1 MIINDKIYQ
10 KIIGEYRHG
19 WSANRSKNE
28 LFTSQQD
35 IYSTKKSDELMKS
48 QIFWSVMRTIQAT
61 CVINEPDIIW
71 EDENCLFMQ
80 EARNFSDMFKY
91 DYIRNNWD
99 FYKYIWMEDICKY
112 WKFVQLFTWRDKKNK
127 VPTIERIDPRYVYPY
142 NDWGL
147 LVKDYPFFWFDRI
160 ITEQQLKELPVAN
173 KWKDRIITHYDEYI
187 EWMKERDSFFR
198 NICTFY
204 DRTTQHYTIHYH
216 YTYIDDVLY
225 LVLMLGEVV
234 LDIYD
239 VPETD
244 NIIPVAVTWFAYTWT
259 DRRWTSLCDIIED
272 SHRTEQ
278 LLLNLYKIKVTR
290 EATWGNIFID
300 EEVFTKNKNSF
311 KNQSIKNRW
320 FPVKMRDL
328 TKPISSMVYE
338 LPQTQVS
345 ADIYNSLS
353 LVKNKAMAES
363 FANATS
369 QWLWLSDNS
378 DPETATES
386 KIQKMNANMMTSL
399 QNSIIAYGSEEF
411 AKLYREFILY
421 YWRDSSKKVIRK
433 VTRWFSWTYKHL
445 SKKDI
450 RWDFNVIIEDPI
462 QWQIES
468 DEKRKALT
476 EQYNMLVNDQSTPPF
491 LLDNIRRMIAYYN
504 WLTEDEI
511 DSCNRFDPEIYQCKS
526 DVLLLNQD
534 QEIYIPVNCDVEKRM
549 WYYNKAEDTPAKR
562 KAIQALQ
569 YMITNQLWME
579 EQQMA
584 VQPKVDQALATMQ
597 TEDKELN
604 VNWLWT
610 I

>member
-1 MIINDKIYQ
+1 MIVSDKLYQ
-10 KIIGEYRHG
+10 KILGEYRH
-19 WSANRSKNE
+19 WFTANRSKNE
-28 LFTSQQD
+28 LFFSQQD
-35 IYSTKKSDELMKS
+35 IYSTKKDDELMKS

-80 EARNFSDMFKY
+80 EARNFSDMFKF

-99 FYKYIWMEDICKY
+99 FYKYIWIEDVCKY
-112 WKFVQLFTWRDKKNK
+112 WKFIQLFTWWDKKNK
-127 VPTIERIDPRYVYPY
+127 VPTVERIDPRYIYPY
-142 NDWGL
+142 NDWWL

-160 ITEQQLKELPVAN
+160 ITEQQLKELPV
-173 KWKDRIITHYDEYI
+173 KSEWKDWIMTHYDEYI
-187 EWMKERDSFFR
+187 ESIKDRDSFLR
-198 NICTFY
+198 NISTFY
-204 DRTTQHYTIHYH
+204 DKNTGHYTIHYH

-225 LVLMLGEVV
+225 LVLMLGEVI
-234 LDIYD
+234 LDIYN

-244 NIIPVAVTWFAYTWT
+244 NIIPISVTWFAYTSSDWW
-259 DRRWTSLCDIIED
+259 WTSLCDIIED

-278 LLLNLYKIKVTR
+278 LMLNLFKIKVTR
-290 EATWGNIFID
+290 EATWWNIFID
-300 EEVFTKNKNSF
+300 EEIFTKNKNSF
-311 KNQSIKNRW
+311 KNQSLKNRW

-353 LVKNKAMAES
+353 LVKNKAMSES

-378 DPETATES
+378 DPDTATES

-399 QNSIIAYGSEEF
+399 QNSIISYGSEEF
-411 AKLYREFILY
+411 AKLYRDFILY

-433 VTRWFSWTYKHL
+433 VTRWFSGTYKHL

-450 RWDFNVIIEDPI
+450 RGDFNVIIEDPI

-468 DEKRKALT
+468 EEKKNALV

-511 DSCNRFDPEIYQCKS
+511 DSSNIFDPEIYQCKS

-534 QEIYIPVNCDVEKRM
+534 KEIYIPVNCDVQKRL

-562 KAIQALQ
+562 KAIQVLQ
-569 YMITNQLWME
+569 YMIANWLWIQ

-584 VQPKVDQALATMQ
+584 VQPKVDQALLTMDNK
-597 TEDKELN
+597 DKELN

>member
-1 MIINDKIYQ
+1 MIINDKLYQ
-10 KIIGEYRHG
+10 KIIGEYRHW

-28 LFTSQQD
+28 LFDSQQD

-91 DYIRNNWD
+91 DYIRNNRD
-99 FYKYIWMEDICKY
+99 FYKYIWIEDVCKY

-127 VPTIERIDPRYVYPY
+127 VPTIERIDPRFIYPY
-142 NDWGL
+142 NDWWL

-160 ITEQQLKELPVAN
+160 IDEQTLKELPVKN
-173 KWKDRIITHYDEYI
+173 KWKDWIITHYDQYI
-187 EWMKERDSFFR
+187 EWMKERDGFFR
-198 NICTFY
+198 NISTFY
-204 DRTTQHYTIHYH
+204 DRTTGHYTIHYH

-225 LVLMLGEVV
+225 LVLMLWEVV

-244 NIIPVAVTWFAYTWT
+244 NIIPISVTWFAYNST
-259 DRRWTSLCDIIED
+259 DWRWTSLCDIVED

-290 EATWGNIFID
+290 EATWWNIFID

-353 LVKNKAMAES
+353 MVKNKAMAES
-363 FANATS
+363 FANAVW
-369 QWLWLSDNS
+369 QWLWLSDNAN
-378 DPETATES
+378 PETATES

-421 YWRDSSKKVIRK
+421 YWRDSSKKAIRK
-433 VTRWFSWTYKHL
+433 VTRWFSGTYKHL
-445 SKKDI
+445 TKKDI

-468 DEKRKALT
+468 EEKKQALT

-491 LLDNIRRMIAYYN
+491 LLDNIRRMINYYD

-526 DVLLLNQD
+526 DVLLLNQN
-534 QEIYIPVNCDVEKRM
+534 QEIYIPVQCNVEKRL
-549 WYYNKAEDTPAKR
+549 WYYNKAEDTDAKR

-569 YMITNQLWME
+569 YMITNQLWTQ

-584 VQPKVDQALATMQ
+584 MQPKVDQALRSMATEEQ
-597 TEDKELN
+597 QLN